1 LVATEWDKGDV
12 IAIRHQGLVNGTAHD
27 DDVDE
32 RQLGQSGDGRVPG
45 VSEPAATINGSMA
58 RKDALPRT
66 ALADGRR

>member
-12 IAIRHQGLVNGTAHD
+12 IATRHQGLVSGTAHD

-32 RQLGQSGDGRVPG
+32 RELGQSGDGRVPG
-45 VSEPAATINGSMA
+45 LSEHAATIDGSMA

-66 ALADGRR
+66 ALAAGRR